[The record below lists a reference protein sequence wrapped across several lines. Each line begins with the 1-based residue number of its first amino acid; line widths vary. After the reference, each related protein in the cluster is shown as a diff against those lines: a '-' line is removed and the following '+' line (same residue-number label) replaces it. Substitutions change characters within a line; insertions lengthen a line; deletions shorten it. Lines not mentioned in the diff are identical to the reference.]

1 MSKITLLLV
10 LSLAVLVSACG
21 VNASGSNLP
30 GPTVTDEIRI
40 PAPDAPAARL
50 TLEFGVGEL
59 SLSPGAE
66 DGLVSGTAV
75 YNLPAFK
82 PVIETDGADV
92 FLRQGEAHGN
102 TFVGFDRVKNEW
114 TLQLGSQTM
123 ALDIRAG
130 AYKGTFDLGGL
141 ALTSLT
147 VSDGASD
154 VTLDFSAPNLEKMSL
169 FTYKTGAS
177 NVTLKN
183 LANAGFVSMVFES
196 GAGNYRL
203 DFGGELQRDASVVI
217 RSGMSNLTLLIPPGP
232 AVTVRVNEGFSNVQ
246 VPAGWSKSGNLYTRS
261 GAGAAWT
268 IVIEMGAGNV
278 QIVE

>member
-1 MSKITLLLV
+1 M
-10 LSLAVLVSACG
+10 
-21 VNASGSNLP
+21 
-30 GPTVTDEIRI
+30 
-40 PAPDAPAARL
+40 
-50 TLEFGVGEL
+50 
-59 SLSPGAE
+59 
-66 DGLVSGTAV
+66 
-75 YNLPAFK
+75 
-82 PVIETDGADV
+82 

-217 RSGMSNLTLLIPPGP
+217 RSGMSNLTLVISARPG
-232 AVTVRVNEGFSNVQ
+232 RDG
-246 VPAGWSKSGNLYTRS
+246 AGERRLLQRAGVGGLEQERQSLHRS
-261 GAGAAWT
+261 GASAAWT
-268 IVIEMGAGNV
+268 IVIEMERRKRADCRVRPGFFKKSVKRASARLDADSAGV
-278 QIVE
+278 VI

>member
-1 MSKITLLLV
+1 MSKITLLIV
-10 LSLAVLVSACG
+10 LLLAVLVSACQ
-21 VNASGSNLP
+21 VNVSGLNPP

-50 TLEFGVGEL
+50 MLEFGVGEL

-66 DGLVSGTAV
+66 GGLVSGTAV
-75 YNLPAFK
+75 YNFPAFK
-82 PVIETDGADV
+82 PVIETTEAGV
-92 FLRQGEAHGN
+92 VLRQGEARVN
-102 TFVGFDRVKNEW
+102 TFWGFDRVKNEW

-123 ALDIRAG
+123 ALEIRAG

-141 ALTSLT
+141 ALTSLM

-217 RSGMSNLTLLIPPGP
+217 RSGMSNLTLVIPPGP
-232 AVTVRVNEGFSNVQ
+232 AVTVRVSEGFSNIQ
-246 VPAGWSKSGNLYTRS
+246 VPTGWSKSGNFYTRS